1 MLMPSSPVYDAGL
14 PSSHSEVEESA
25 TRKSDR
31 RGAMLRTAA
40 TMSCAALFGVGLG
53 AMRGRKAAFEFA
65 AGYLVEQSL
74 SVDNLFVFIML
85 FSYFKA
91 GLSLSLSLSR
101 SSLLSRSSA
110 PPHLLSLITQRCRSS
125 CRTACSRGAS
135 SARC

>member
-91 GLSLSLSLSR
+91 GLSHSR

>member
-1 MLMPSSPVYDAGL
+1 MMPSSPIYDAGL
-14 PSSHSEVEESA
+14 PSAHAEVEESA

-91 GLSLSLSLSR
+91 GLSLSR